1 MQVNAATHSAAIQPG
16 AAKAVPDKVKTAAQ
30 EFEAVLIGQMLEPM
44 WAGLDTKGPFG
55 GGTGETIF
63 RSLMIQEIGRN
74 LSQTGGIGL
83 SDEIARTLT
92 QAQEGRAK

>member
-1 MQVNAATHSAAIQPG
+1 MQVNAATHAAAIQPG
-16 AAKAVPDKVKTAAQ
+16 AARAVPDKVKTAAQ

-63 RSLMIQEIGRN
+63 RSLMIQEIGRQM
-74 LSQTGGIGL
+74 SDQGGMGL
-83 SDEIARTLT
+83 A
-92 QAQEGRAK
+92 ANV